1 MTAQSDAPPQSHA
14 VREPRRWFALAV
26 LVVAQL
32 TVWLDNTILNVAIS
46 TLADPVRGVGASP
59 SELQWSISS
68 YTLVFA
74 ALLFTGGV
82 LGDRQGYR
90 RVLLLGMLV
99 FGASSAWAAYAGSA
113 GELIAARAVMGVGSA
128 LVMPATLAIINQ
140 VFDGKERA
148 TAIAVWSGSSGLA
161 IAAGPLVSGALL
173 EHFWWGSIFL
183 VNLPFV
189 VVGTVGALAFIADR
203 RATTRPK
210 FDPLGVALST
220 AGLVALVYGVIEGGH
235 QGTWVALEVLGP
247 LVLGALLLVAFVV
260 VELRISAP
268 SFDVRLFRNSWF
280 TGGSVS
286 VMLTFFGLTGTMYY
300 SNLYLQGT
308 RGLSPLECG
317 LALAPVAAGVVVG
330 APVSAVLVR
339 KLGIRA
345 VVSVAML
352 VAVATFYAYVWFDLD
367 TPLGWFTVL
376 MVVQGLALG
385 AVMAPTTEAIMAS
398 LPPESSGAG
407 SAVNNAMRQLGGVLG
422 VAVLGSVLSMT
433 YSDDVA
439 GKLPPLPEGARAAA
453 EESAEGARV
462 VAGQAGLPQL
472 VDVANTS
479 FIHSMHVTTVVGA
492 AVSLLG
498 VVVAVIFFRRR
509 RDPA

>member
-1 MTAQSDAPPQSHA
+1 MTALPDVSPHSQAI
-14 VREPRRWFALAV
+14 RNPRRWLALAV

-46 TLADPVRGVGASP
+46 TLADPVKGVGASP

-74 ALLFTGGV
+74 TLLFTGGV
-82 LGDRQGYR
+82 LGDRYGHR
-90 RVLLLGMLV
+90 LVLLAGMVV
-99 FGASSAWAAYAGSA
+99 FGAASTWAAYADSA
-113 GELIAARAVMGVGSA
+113 HELIVARAVMGVGSA
-128 LVMPATLAIINQ
+128 LVMPATLAIINY

-148 TAIAVWSGSSGLA
+148 TAIAIWSGSSGLA

-189 VVGTVGALAFIADR
+189 VVGVAGALAFIKEHR
-203 RATTRPK
+203 STKKVR
-210 FDPLGVALST
+210 FDPLGMVLST
-220 AGLVALVYGVIEGGH
+220 VGLFALVYGVIEGGH
-235 QGTWVALEVLGP
+235 QGTWATLDVLGP
-247 LVLGALLLVAFVV
+247 MVLGAVLLVVFVL
-260 VELRISAP
+260 VELRITAP
-268 SFDVRLFRNSWF
+268 SFDVRLFRSAGF

-300 SNLYLQGT
+300 SNLYLQGA

-317 LALAPVAAGVVVG
+317 LTLAPVAAGVVIG
-330 APVSAVLVR
+330 APLSAVLVR
-339 KLGIRA
+339 ALGIRP
-345 VVSVAML
+345 VVTVAML
-352 VAVATFYAYVWFDLD
+352 VAVATFYAYVWFGMD
-367 TPLGWFTVL
+367 TPLGWFAVL

-398 LPPESSGAG
+398 LPQESSGAG
-407 SAVNNAMRQLGGVLG
+407 SAVNNAMRQIGGVLG

-433 YSDDVA
+433 YTADVS
-439 GKLPPLPEGARAAA
+439 GKLPPLPEAARSAAT
-453 EESAEGARV
+453 ESAEGARV
-462 VAGQAGLPQL
+462 VAAHAKLPQL

-479 FIHSMHVTTVVGA
+479 FVHSMHVTTVVGA
-492 AVSLLG
+492 AVSALG
-498 VVVAVIFFRRR
+498 VVVALVFFRKRR
-509 RDPA
+509 EA